1 MRGLLVKDLRL
12 LRNQKQFFLT
22 VIMIAAVFM
31 LAGQDMSFIVSY
43 CSILAMFFAIST
55 ISYDEFNNGYAKLF
69 TMPITRK
76 QYVMEKYLFALL
88 LGGGVWAAAALLGAV
103 IDAARDA
110 EFVPVEWFASSAAVF
125 AVMWTLMMVMIPIN
139 LKYGTEKSR
148 SASLVLMFVVF
159 AVIMMLAKFEPLT
172 LAFQNAVARLEQL
185 SGIGVLL
192 SGAAAL
198 AAVTIISMAAGVRTM
213 SKKQF

>member
-31 LAGQDMSFIVSY
+31 LAGQDLSFIVSY
-43 CSILAMFFAIST
+43 YSILAMFFAIST
-55 ISYDEFNNGYAKLF
+55 ISYDEFNNGYATLF

-159 AVIMMLAKFEPLT
+159 AVIMMLTKFEPLT